1 MKLAMIGV
9 GHMGGAILKAILSQ
23 QTVVPEKILFSVA
36 TETHRDRLQ
45 AEFGIRPCAVSD
57 MPALADVIIIGV
69 RPADAAPVLEK
80 LAQSPERSRPL
91 YLSIMGGR
99 RLEWLEERLPNA
111 RVIRIMPNL
120 GVSVRQGMCAYAC
133 GTRAT
138 EDDAAR
144 TQQLLET
151 FGTALKLPEE
161 NMDAVTALSGSGP
174 AFFAY
179 ALQAMTKGGIAL
191 GIEPAAAATLAR
203 QTLLGT
209 ATVLSRPGAPDT
221 EAFIRSVA
229 TKGGTT
235 AAGMQVLEASAV
247 NDAFAA
253 TLNAAAKRSA
263 ELSAL

>member
-23 QTVVPEKILFSVA
+23 HIVTAENLFFSVA
-36 TETHRDRLQ
+36 TDAHRKQLQ
-45 AEFGIRPCAVSD
+45 NEFGIQPCATAD
-57 MPALADVIIIGV
+57 MPALADIIIIGV
-69 RPADAAPVLEK
+69 RPGDAAPVLAE
-80 LAQSPERSRPL
+80 LAKSPVRSRPL
-91 YLSIMGGR
+91 FLSIMGGR
-99 RLEWLEERLPNA
+99 CLDWLEERLPDA
-111 RVIRIMPNL
+111 RVIRVMPNL

-133 GTRAT
+133 GSRTT
-138 EDDAAR
+138 ETDAAQ

-151 FGTALKLPEE
+151 FGLALQLPEK

-191 GIEPAAAATLAR
+191 GIEPAASAALAR

-221 EAFIRSVA
+221 DAFIRSVA

-235 AAGMQVLEASAV
+235 AAGMQVLEASSV
-247 NDAFAA
+247 NETYAA
-253 TLNAAAKRSA
+253 TLNAAARRSA